1 MAPLWFLL
9 AIAVLL
15 LLVAWRRAIYPHRPL
30 ILLLC
35 VPALLS
41 IWLIPLPSLWPWLLA
56 LDIVIVAIAVA
67 DMGTLARIGAFDV
80 ERQVGAIAS
89 LGKPHQVT
97 LSISN
102 HASRDQPVW
111 VRDGL
116 PDGLRADPDEFCI
129 ALPRRSRS
137 TVRYRLLAKRRG
149 AFAIESVFIRV
160 CSRGRLWQRL
170 LTQPCKSEVNVYPD
184 MKQLEEYAVM
194 ARTNRLSLLGMRRTR
209 KVGQDNEFE
218 RLRDYTR
225 DDNYRQI
232 DWRATARRQKLIVKD
247 FQANQSQRLVFL
259 VDCGRMMT
267 GESAGVSL
275 LDHALNAMLMLSYVA
290 LQRGDQVGL
299 MCFSDQI
306 HSFVPP
312 AGGRGQTNRL
322 LHAAYDRFPEM
333 VESRYDEAFL
343 HLASH
348 VRKRALVILIT
359 NLIDAVNA
367 QQIRRHLQTLAG
379 RHLPLGVLLR
389 DHALFDPLQQVD
401 WNNLVPADAPAA
413 TAPGIEKPSSNP
425 GLTTLQL
432 YTAAAAADILTWRHR
447 VLTDLEMG
455 GALSLDVFPEELS
468 ASLVNRY
475 LDIKARHLL

>member
-1 MAPLWFLL
+1 MMPLWFLL

-15 LLVAWRRAIYPHRPL
+15 LLVARWRSAYPHTPL
-30 ILLLC
+30 LFLLC
-35 VPALLS
+35 LPTLLS
-41 IWLIPLPSLWPWLLA
+41 VGLIPLPSLWPWLIA
-56 LDIVIVAIAVA
+56 LDLLMVAIVIA
-67 DMGTLARIGAFDV
+67 DLGTLPRIGTVGV
-80 ERQVGAIAS
+80 ERQLSSIAS

-97 LSISN
+97 LLISN
-102 HASRDQPVW
+102 HGSYDQPVW
-111 VRDGL
+111 IRDGL
-116 PDGLRADPDEFCI
+116 PDGLQADPDKFYVE
-129 ALPRRSRS
+129 LSRHGRS
-137 TVRYRLLAKRRG
+137 TVRYRLFAKRRG
-149 AFAIESVFIRV
+149 AFAIESVFIRAR
-160 CSRGRLWQRL
+160 SRRGLWQRL
-170 LTQPCKSEVNVYPD
+170 LTEPCKSEVHVYPD

-209 KVGQDNEFE
+209 TVGQDNEFE

-275 LDHALNAMLMLSYVA
+275 LDHAFNAMLMLSYVA
-290 LQRGDQVGL
+290 LRRNDQVGL
-299 MCFSDQI
+299 MCFSDRI

-312 AGGRGQTNRL
+312 AGGPGQTNRL
-322 LHAAYDRFPEM
+322 LHATYDRFPEM

-348 VRKRALVILIT
+348 VRKRTLVILIT
-359 NLIDAVNA
+359 NLIDVVNSR
-367 QQIRRHLQTLAG
+367 QIRRHLQALAG

-389 DHALFDPLQQVD
+389 DHALFDPLHHLD
-401 WNNLVPADAPAA
+401 WNRLVPTDAPAA
-413 TAPGIEKPSSNP
+413 TKPTISVPSENR
-425 GLTTLQL
+425 GLTTRQF
-432 YTAAAAADILTWRHR
+432 YTAAAAADIVTWRHR
-447 VLTDLEMG
+447 VLTDLEMS
-455 GALSLDVFPEELS
+455 GALSLDVFPEDLS